1 MPKKKQMKD
10 FIEQQIQSQS
20 LSFNTDNF
28 LGLSNTENS
37 LIVIE
42 CSLIDYS
49 LTDIARIVESNNA
62 HVMNLF
68 VLPIV
73 DGNTLLISIK
83 LNLIDVSPVLMSLE
97 RFNYKIV
104 YYLMKEGVVTDTHKE
119 RLDELLYYLDM

>member
-1 MPKKKQMKD
+1 MKD

>member
-1 MPKKKQMKD
+1 MKD

-83 LNLIDVSPVLMSLE
+83 LNLIDVSAVLMSLE

>member
-1 MPKKKQMKD
+1 MKD

-28 LGLSNTENS
+28 LGLSDTENS

-83 LNLIDVSPVLMSLE
+83 LNLIDVSAVLMSLE